1 MSASENTRQLRL
13 EEVENARLLLD
24 QWTQGLAEVLKSMA
38 DQKPEVRWQ
47 AVHGPFPETAAPGT
61 PPGAELKSCGGSSRF
76 RRRRKPPCGW
86 GPRAPVGNTPALS
99 S

>member
-1 MSASENTRQLRL
+1 MSASENTRLLRL

-47 AVHGPFPETAAPGT
+47 AVSGPFPETAAPGDRRAVRGQIVLVCHIQKR
-61 PPGAELKSCGGSSRF
+61 GAVRE
-76 RRRRKPPCGW
+76 
-86 GPRAPVGNTPALS
+86 ALL
-99 S
+99 